1 MGTDSSLNQ
10 RKVEANI
17 FVEQIIVLRT
27 GSIRDLGEA

>member
-10 RKVEANI
+10 RKVELYI
-17 FVEQIIVLRT
+17 FAEQIIALRT